1 VKSDNAE
8 DEDDRQSHD
17 DDRVDLE
24 AGRLIGVQP
33 WNKTLAFVQMYGRL
47 PRHGRRSYKQRRS
60 GVRHICFPVLGS
72 VEHLEGD
79 LLSMV
84 LELPPAPAAL
94 VLLGRWLE
102 TFSARSAAAF
112 LRITV
117 AGPPGG
123 LGDAWR
129 AVVVPVAALFTGEV
143 GRGADCSRHV
153 SCCVRGAGD

>member
-1 VKSDNAE
+1 MAAAS
-8 DEDDRQSHD
+8 
-17 DDRVDLE
+17 
-24 AGRLIGVQP
+24 
-33 WNKTLAFVQMYGRL
+33 T
-47 PRHGRRSYKQRRS
+47 RS
-60 GVRHICFPVLGS
+60 GAPTFTIFALPPSVVRC
-72 VEHLEGD
+72 LEGD

-143 GRGADCSRHV
+143 GRGADCRRHV
-153 SCCVRGAGD
+153 SCWS